1 MIPSLNYAVLTH
13 ALHAL
18 KEGNIRHCEALGVTF
33 DEMNALNQLS
43 LDELFIVSRSSAPF
57 VAVSVCHDVLRHLL
71 TLSRLEVQRQHQISR
86 AIRLGG
92 SIALLNRYFGLTSN
106 EVCLRRR
113 LQGIAI
119 HYGRTP
125 VPDEETDAGIWR
137 QWQRRRVEN
146 LDSPEALEA
155 MMQVTEDLFSQHTAP
170 SLTVVWNR
178 ITLLRT
184 GSVRQGGITC
194 RMRSTAI
201 RSLMSGGWKR

>member
-1 MIPSLNYAVLTH
+1 MSIPSLNYAVLTD

-18 KEGNIRHCEALGVTF
+18 KDGNIRYCESLGFTF

-57 VAVSVCHDVLRHLL
+57 VAVSIRHDVFCHLL
-71 TLSRLEVQRQHQISR
+71 ALSHQEVQRQQQINR

-113 LQGIAI
+113 LLGMSIP
-119 HYGRTP
+119 YGRTP

-137 QWQRRRVEN
+137 QWHKRRVEN

-155 MMQVTEDLFSQHTAP
+155 MMQVTEDLSFQHASP
-170 SLTVVWNR
+170 SLTVVWHR
-178 ITLLRT
+178 ITLCE
-184 GSVRQGGITC
+184 QE
-194 RMRSTAI
+194 A
-201 RSLMSGGWKR
+201 SGREASHAG